1 MSTVGVLT
9 SSDLGARGQRE
20 DTSGQLVQQLL
31 APPEYE
37 HLRYVVVPDDTETI
51 QEHLVR
57 WADDDRLDLIVT
69 TGATGLTERDVMPEA
84 TLAVVDRLAPGIAE
98 ALRAHG
104 MTKTPMAMLG
114 RGVAGVRGRT
124 LIVNLPGSPK
134 AVRDSLELLAPVLP
148 HALELLKGSAQGHP
162 V

>member
-1 MSTVGVLT
+1 MATVGVLT
-9 SSDLGARGQRE
+9 SSDLSAQGQRE

-31 APPEYE
+31 APPMYE
-37 HLRYVVVPDDTETI
+37 LQRYVVVPDDTETI

-57 WADDDRLDLIVT
+57 WSDDDRLDLIIT
-69 TGATGLTERDVMPEA
+69 TGATGLTERDMMPEA

-114 RGVAGVRGRT
+114 RGVVGVRGRT

-134 AVRDSLELLAPVLP
+134 AVQDSLELLAPVLP